1 MEPRA
6 ERKTHPSRW
15 STKPIDTG
23 LNLQHY
29 ETIMILSINPDN
41 PQKRL
46 ITRVCEVLER
56 GGLIAYPTDTFYGI
70 GCDLMNKKG
79 IQLIHKLKNRPL
91 KQPFSILCDSLKEIS
106 LYAQVSNYAYKTM
119 KRCLPGAYTF
129 ILEATQLVPKIML
142 TKRKTI
148 GIRIPDNRICLAMIK
163 TLGRPIISTSA
174 GLDQP
179 YAIEEAF
186 APHLSL
192 VVDGGPIF
200 PEPSSVISL
209 IGDVPE
215 VIREGKGDIRL
226 FL

>member
-1 MEPRA
+1 
-6 ERKTHPSRW
+6 
-15 STKPIDTG
+15 
-23 LNLQHY
+23 
-29 ETIMILSINPDN
+29 MIVSINPQN

-46 ITRVCEVLER
+46 INRVSEILDS

-91 KQPFSILCDSLKEIS
+91 KKPFSIICDSLKEIS
-106 LYAQVSNYAYKTM
+106 HYAQVSNYAYKTM
-119 KRCLPGAYTF
+119 KRRLPGPYTF

-148 GIRIPDNRICLAMIK
+148 GIRVPDNRICLAIVK
-163 TLGRPIISTSA
+163 ALGRPIISTSA
-174 GLDQP
+174 GHDNP
-179 YAIEEAF
+179 YDIEKAY

-192 VVDGGPIF
+192 VIDGGVLYPD
-200 PEPSSVISL
+200 PSSVISL
-209 IGDVPE
+209 IGDIPE
-215 VIREGKGDIRL
+215 VIREGKGDLSL

>member
-1 MEPRA
+1 M
-6 ERKTHPSRW
+6 
-15 STKPIDTG
+15 
-23 LNLQHY
+23 HY
-29 ETIMILSINPDN
+29 DRMILSINPQN

-46 ITRVCEVLER
+46 ITRVCEVLDQ
-56 GGLIAYPTDTFYGI
+56 GGIIAYPTDTFYGI

-106 LYAQVSNYAYKTM
+106 LYAQVSNYGYKTM
-119 KRCLPGAYTF
+119 KRCLPGPYTF
-129 ILEATQLVPKIML
+129 VLEATQLVPKIML

-148 GIRIPDNRICLAMIK
+148 GIRVPNNAICLAIVK

-174 GLDQP
+174 GHDEP
-179 YAIEEAF
+179 YAIQEAF
-186 APHLSL
+186 GSQLNL
-192 VVDGGPIF
+192 IVDGGPIK
-200 PEPSSVISL
+200 PDPSSVISL

-215 VIREGKGDIRL
+215 IIREGKGDVSF